1 MPPPST
7 ARFPPSTA
15 GCPQNWC
22 CANLPGQS
30 RRDFHP
36 CAWHFGGRA
45 GLQARVT
52 TQKFMDHRIRLAL
65 GMGYT
70 GQMSGGIEVDETFIG
85 GKARNMHMDVKKRES
100 PEATL

>member
-1 MPPPST
+1 
-7 ARFPPSTA
+7 
-15 GCPQNWC
+15 
-22 CANLPGQS
+22 
-30 RRDFHP
+30 
-36 CAWHFGGRA
+36 
-45 GLQARVT
+45 
-52 TQKFMDHRIRLAL
+52 MDHRIRLAL